1 MLNSAEI
8 ISIDPELRRLQKLLE
23 LEAFVSR
30 FTYNAAPFFYCNDQG
45 LHHVIWKETSPE
57 EKAIIHDLSYGTALC
72 LRHFEAAGDA
82 AVPLD
87 RQTIVRQLDGT
98 FHLIRCEG
106 SADDAPAITTYVKE
120 LPLDLQKGIMAL
132 QAIAKVQVFPE
143 RFSSWRHRRRTGSQE
158 TRIPGQ
164 DSPFRA

>member
-1 MLNSAEI
+1 MAEV
-8 ISIDPELRRLQKLLE
+8 ISIDPELRRLQKLLK

-45 LHHVIWKETSPE
+45 RHHVIWKETSPE

-98 FHLIRCEG
+98 FHLIHCEG

-132 QAIAKVQVFPE
+132 QAIADIKVFPE
-143 RFSSWRHRRRTGSQE
+143 RFNTWRERHGTTTQARPISGE
-158 TRIPGQ
+158 E
-164 DSPFRA
+164 SPFRV